1 MADLRTVTH
10 SQFEACRDATFQL
23 RTSEGAVVDLK
34 LTSVDVRD
42 QAPSEDGGRQGFS
55 LVFEGPVEP
64 LLPQQVYQVANA
76 EIGELDI
83 FLVPIGQDAESTRY
97 EAIFS

>member
-1 MADLRTVTH
+1 M
-10 SQFEACRDATFQL
+10 RDAAP
-23 RTSEGAVVDLK
+23 SD
-34 LTSVDVRD
+34 D
-42 QAPSEDGGRQGFS
+42 QARRGFS
-55 LVFEGPVEP
+55 LVFEGPAEP
-64 LLPQQVYQVANA
+64 LLPQQTYQIANA